1 MIKTQNFIITYW
13 NKKCVYRSV
22 FSCNAVEWQLPQLAW
37 FAGYMMD
44 NRERVYPLPSLQFIL
59 SIILTSGSSLFFSL
73 SLWPRIWFLCPISIF
88 FLQTSFLSKWECSY
102 MIFLGLKLVQKKKAS
117 KEIRSFCWRERSKLQ
132 KHTL

>member
-1 MIKTQNFIITYW
+1 MRVQI
-13 NKKCVYRSV
+13 CL
-22 FSCNAVEWQLPQLAW
+22 SCYAVEWQLPQLAW

-59 SIILTSGSSLFFSL
+59 SIILTTGSSLFFSL

-102 MIFLGLKLVQKKKAS
+102 MIFLGLKLVQKKNIS
-117 KEIRSFCWRERSKLQ
+117 KEIRSVCRREKSKLQ
-132 KHTL
+132 KHTIVKSVHRKCFVSR